1 MAIYILLFVFFISRT
16 FIQPLNR
23 TVAMISGLEK
33 GDLDHRLQMERKD
46 EIGILAGS
54 LDRFAD
60 NLKHEVLTAFQ
71 RLADGD
77 FTFKAQGL
85 IAAPLAR
92 ANTSL
97 NQLVSELQQV
107 GERINGRSAEV
118 ADSSQALSQ
127 GATEQAA
134 SLEEISASL
143 HELTSQTKKNADN
156 AGLADRLTGQVQ
168 GSAQNGNQQMQQ
180 MVAAM
185 ADINDSGQN
194 ISKII
199 KVIDEIA
206 FQTNLLALNAAV
218 EAARAGVHG
227 KGFAVVAEEV
237 RNLAGRSAKAA
248 QETAELI
255 EGSLAK
261 AKNGAEIAEHTAKA
275 LKEIVQGIGKITDL
289 AGEIATASNEQAEGI
304 DQINIGISQID
315 QVTQQNTA
323 TAEESAAAAEDLSGQ
338 AVRLHTMLS
347 RFKLESSRILAPPP
361 TATPAQRPSY
371 SPEKSAAAQKR
382 EPAKK
387 EEWGTS
393 GPSSS
398 PPEMIALDDD
408 EFGRY

>member
-1 MAIYILLFVFFISRT
+1 VNDAELLTRYVLEAVIIENNFQLHNDAQF
-16 FIQPLNR
+16 QLLND
-23 TVAMISGLEK
+23 TQYADEMDTKMNQINNHLETTIAK
-33 GDLDHRLQMERKD
+33 LDLQEDKAQYREIENSVD
-46 EIGILAGS
+46 EY
-54 LDRFAD
+54 R
-60 NLKHEVLTAFQ
+60 TAFNKSVVAYNNGQ
-71 RLADGD
+71 NYLDEMVYSARNLLDEVE
-77 FTFKAQGL
+77 TFK
-85 IAAPLAR
+85 
-92 ANTSL
+92 SL
-97 NQLVSELQQV
+97 QSE
-107 GERINGRSAEV
+107 EMKEMMPS
-118 ADSSQALSQ
+118 
-127 GATEQAA
+127 
-134 SLEEISASL
+134 
-143 HELTSQTKKNADN
+143 
-156 AGLADRLTGQVQ
+156 
-168 GSAQNGNQQMQQ
+168 MQQ
-180 MVAAM
+180 
-185 ADINDSGQN
+185 IKESSGEL
-194 ISKII
+194 SKII

-371 SPEKSAAAQKR
+371 SPEKSAAAPKR